1 MRCPFCKD
9 NEKMSRVIDS
19 RGAQD
24 SFVIRRRRECL
35 NENCSRRF
43 TSYERIEELSLRVIK
58 KNENR
63 EPFDADKIQNSLDLA
78 CRKLGIESDK
88 IVAIV
93 KKIETEIRD
102 THEREVSSRFIGQL
116 IMRELRS
123 LNYIAYVRYASVYKD
138 IRDITELLRFMKP
151 LMDAPP
157 IDESNAG
164 DSAD

>member
-1 MRCPFCKD
+1 
-9 NEKMSRVIDS
+9 MSRVIDS

-35 NENCSRRF
+35 NENCTRRF

-58 KNENR
+58 KNEER
-63 EPFDADKIQNSLDLA
+63 EPFDAAKIRNSFDLA
-78 CRKLGIESDK
+78 CRKLEIDPETIE
-88 IVAIV
+88 AAV

-138 IRDITELLRFMKP
+138 IRDITDLLKFMKP

-157 IDESNAG
+157 VEDSKGAESEE
-164 DSAD
+164 

>member
-1 MRCPFCKD
+1 
-9 NEKMSRVIDS
+9 MSRVIDS

-24 SFVIRRRRECL
+24 GFVIRRRRECL
-35 NENCSRRF
+35 NENCARRF

-58 KNENR
+58 KDEER
-63 EPFDADKIQNSLDLA
+63 EPFDAAKIRSSLDLA
-78 CRKLGIESDK
+78 CRKLEIDLSTIEST
-88 IVAIV
+88 V

-138 IRDITELLRFMKP
+138 IRDITDLLKFMKP

-157 IDESNAG
+157 VEEKSAESEE
-164 DSAD
+164 